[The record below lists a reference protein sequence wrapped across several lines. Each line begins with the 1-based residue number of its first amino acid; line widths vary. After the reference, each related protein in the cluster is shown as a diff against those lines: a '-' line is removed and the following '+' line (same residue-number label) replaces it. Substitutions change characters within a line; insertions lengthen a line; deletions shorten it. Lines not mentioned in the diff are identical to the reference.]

1 MITSVINQQVPLIS
15 NVTTIPQDHERD
27 PVYLLP
33 HCWGL
38 QDCYSCLHSNYHCS
52 WCAISSTC
60 VPNPATWPL
69 LTPIYNPDICSLN
82 DERWELRGNE
92 LGCKVST
99 RTFLSVVVAVLGTV
113 FLICAGWELARFWRW
128 SSTRW
133 RGWLKSGRAGALRTK
148 AWMNE
153 LRQLS
158 LKEPLKNWGR
168 KKRAMD
174 ERDG

>member
-1 MITSVINQQVPLIS
+1 MIAPVNDQEVFLILNESAVPH
-15 NVTTIPQDHERD
+15 DRERD
-27 PVYLLP
+27 PAYLLP
-33 HCWGL
+33 YCWRL
-38 QDCYSCLHSNYHCS
+38 QDCYSCLHSQYHCS

-113 FLICAGWELARFWRW
+113 FLIGAGWGLVRYWTW
-128 SSTRW
+128 SSIRLRGWVRGGMVKLKRATKWAAGW
-133 RGWLKSGRAGALRTK
+133 RGG
-148 AWMNE
+148 WMRNVLLE
-153 LRQLS
+153 
-158 LKEPLKNWGR
+158 WGR
-168 KKRAMD
+168 KKKVLE
-174 ERDG
+174 ERDQ

>member
-1 MITSVINQQVPLIS
+1 M
-15 NVTTIPQDHERD
+15 
-27 PVYLLP
+27 
-33 HCWGL
+33 
-38 QDCYSCLHSNYHCS
+38 
-52 WCAISSTC
+52 
-60 VPNPATWPL
+60 PNPATWPI

-113 FLICAGWELARFWRW
+113 FLICAGLGVAKLWRF

-133 RGWLKSGRAGALRTK
+133 SGWVRGGKRIYIRLVRGAEGVWRRGSFINIAAIWSRKPRAV
-148 AWMNE
+148 
-153 LRQLS
+153 
-158 LKEPLKNWGR
+158 
-168 KKRAMD
+168 D